1 MVQTTF
7 TKQKRELAKALAW
20 IEKIRAQEVRYL
32 TYNPDQELEQEVR
45 ETYVDYSPEEIAQKV
60 LVIVKDVVSQH
71 GARQKANSQNTGKF
85 EWCGISVDLTV
96 PQLKALQSAY
106 TVLQEL
112 VRKLPR
118 RNPKLIYNTTVN
130 NRPAFAHLKEEHEE
144 EKTRYVPYEEDSS
157 TRVRTYEEQ
166 YTVITKYTQKVE
178 IDYGIDIKALNELD
192 EMIENLGTA
201 IQIAIDEANT
211 KGRENDPVIDDV
223 ISQIEAILLAKLPNL
238 EDTGEPYD
246 GSP

>member
-7 TKQKRELAKALAW
+7 TKQKRELAKAISW
-20 IEKIRAQEVRYL
+20 IEKIRAQEVRNL
-32 TYNPDQELEQEVR
+32 TFNPDEELQEEIR

-60 LVIVKDVVSQH
+60 LVIVKNVVSQH

-85 EWCGISVDLTV
+85 EWYEISVDLTV

-118 RNPKLIYNTTVN
+118 RNPKLIYNTTIN
-130 NRPAFAHLKEEHEE
+130 NRPAFAHIKEKHEE
-144 EKTRYVPYEEDSS
+144 KKTRYIPYEEDST
-157 TRVRTYEEQ
+157 TRVRTYQEE
-166 YTVITKYTQKVE
+166 YKVITKYTQKIE
-178 IDYGIDIKALNELD
+178 IDYGIEVKVLNEID
-192 EMIENLGTA
+192 EMIDNLGTA

-211 KGRENDPVIDDV
+211 KGRENDPVIDEV
-223 ISQIEAILLAKLPNL
+223 IAQIENILLSKLPTL
-238 EDTGEPYD
+238 SEVE
-246 GSP
+246 